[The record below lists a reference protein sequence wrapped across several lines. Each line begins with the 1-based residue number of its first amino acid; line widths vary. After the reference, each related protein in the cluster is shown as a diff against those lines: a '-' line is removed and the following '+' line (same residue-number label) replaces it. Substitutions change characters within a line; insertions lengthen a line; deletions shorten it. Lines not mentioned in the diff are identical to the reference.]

1 MTAVQQW
8 RQKHQNDNDRLFFA
22 RQWLEAKSAITD
34 SFDSG
39 YDAEDWIAGVRQ
51 EEPDLFT
58 GIALYGY
65 SLYLSNEWQTSPYD
79 GSSEQELEAL
89 RKQFVRPT
97 LYELREYQSMF
108 AGGMLKVI
116 GQNVPLFIDL
126 LYRQVEAKK
135 AEYEEELS
143 TRPIELYAAVDD
155 GDPDFTHYL
164 DEQSPWINV
173 PFKLRDQFAGFL
185 FGLERLRMIS
195 TSENIPELGLPNVDF
210 FMKSTK
216 VDTNDLLD
224 FVESR
229 DRELKKVQE
238 YLAKQPGYPK
248 GPPTN
253 YWLAPKEFWWRHWK
267 KHPQKK
273 NRKK

>member
-8 RQKHQNDNDRLFFA
+8 RKKHQNDKYRIFFA
-22 RQWLEAKSAITD
+22 DQWSAAEDAITD
-34 SFDSG
+34 AMQSG
-39 YDAEDWIAGVRQ
+39 FDAEDWITGVSQ
-51 EEPDLFT
+51 KAPDLFA

-65 SLYLSNEWQTSPYD
+65 SLYLSNEWQASPYD
-79 GSSEQELEAL
+79 GSPEEELAAL
-89 RKQFVRPT
+89 RERSVEPT
-97 LYELREYQSMF
+97 LYELRHYQARF
-108 AGGMLKVI
+108 AGGTLKVI
-116 GQNVPLFIDL
+116 GQNVPVFIDL

-135 AEYEEELS
+135 AEYIELLA
-143 TRPIELYAAVDD
+143 RPIESYYSPGNDD
-155 GDPDFTHYL
+155 PEFDDFERT
-164 DEQSPWINV
+164 PWNEA

-238 YLAKQPGYPK
+238 YLAKQPIYREF
-248 GPPTN
+248 GPWTN
-253 YWLAPKEFWWRHWK
+253 DDLAPKEFWWRHWK
-267 KHPQKK
+267 KRPVKK
-273 NRKK
+273 NRNK